1 LHAGNEF
8 NLLLDGCGL
17 GKDEGDFFTTTE
29 GMVFLREYRDVVM
42 IADGSRGVNT
52 GMAVPRS
59 RVTVANGVY

>member
-17 GKDEGDFFTTTE
+17 GKDEGGFFTTTE

-42 IADGSRGVNT
+42 IADGSQGVNT